1 MPRYILEKTAY
12 VLNESKKSIND
23 SKILII
29 GVSYKKDIDDIRET
43 PASEIFSLLQASGS
57 TINYHDPYVSSFTV
71 NSKNYSSVDLN
82 KEKSH
87 VSKCIPVSERELFVK
102 EHVLNGDLS
111 YRQAGAMLNVTH
123 TTIMRDAINIKA
135 KEKAKEKD
143 NN

>member
-57 TINYHDPYVSSFTV
+57 TINYHDPYVSSFAV
-71 NSKNYSSVDLN
+71 NSKNYSSVDLS
-82 KEKSH
+82 KENINEADITLIVTNH
-87 VSKCIPVSERELFVK
+87 NNIDY
-102 EHVLNGDLS
+102 DLI
-111 YRQAGAMLNVTH
+111 YKYIQ
-123 TTIMRDAINIKA
+123 MRS
-135 KEKAKEKD
+135 
-143 NN
+143 